1 VTKRLEGMLIR
12 VTLVH
17 LSYFF
22 SYKQFMTKNPA
33 KRLGCVK
40 VHGGE
45 RAILVHPFFN
55 NRIDWDLL
63 EERKVPPPFKP
74 KIVS

>member
-1 VTKRLEGMLIR
+1 
-12 VTLVH
+12 
-17 LSYFF
+17 
-22 SYKQFMTKNPA
+22 MTKNPA

-74 KIVS
+74 KIVSFVGIKVESVTATVISVI